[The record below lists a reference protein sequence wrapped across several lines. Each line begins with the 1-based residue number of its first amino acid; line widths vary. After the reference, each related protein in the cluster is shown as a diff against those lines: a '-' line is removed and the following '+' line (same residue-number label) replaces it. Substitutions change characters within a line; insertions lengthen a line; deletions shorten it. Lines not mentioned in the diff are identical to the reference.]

1 MNKLLRPSVVIP
13 LTLSAAVLAALLG
26 FSHPAQVVA
35 VMEGFQPIY
44 LLYVLVLMVAYE
56 TLRWAQW
63 SVLLAALRIRIPL
76 RTQVFTFLGGEVAES
91 LPVGTYFRNY
101 LLHGSTG
108 TDFGLSSAATTLSMV
123 TEVAVCLAGLLILGL
138 GAWSSWLRPVIVI
151 GLALFL
157 FLVWAVHRSGY
168 ALAARA
174 WLRQRTSFRR
184 LAEALRGFR
193 MGAGALLHPRV
204 LAVQSLLGALYVIVA
219 GAVLY
224 LVVRG
229 LGIGHV
235 SLWEALALYFF
246 GLGFTL
252 ISPIP
257 LDIGVLEVSG
267 VGALLAVGMSEPDAV
282 GVMLLNRALRT
293 ATPLA
298 IALVVVVILRD
309 EVRAAVRERSG

>member
-26 FSHPAQVVA
+26 LSHPAQVLA
-35 VMEGFQPIY
+35 LMEGFQPIY

-56 TLRWAQW
+56 ALRWAQW
-63 SVLLAALRIRIPL
+63 SVLLAALGIRAPL
-76 RTQVFTFLGGEVAES
+76 RTQVFTFLGGEVTES
-91 LPVGTYFRNY
+91 LPVGAYFRNY

-123 TEVAVCLAGLLILGL
+123 TEVGVCLAGLLILGL
-138 GAWSSWLRPVIVI
+138 GAWSSWLRPAIVI

-157 FLVWAVHRSGY
+157 VLVWAMHRSRY
-168 ALAARA
+168 ALAAPA
-174 WLRQRTSFRR
+174 WLRERRSFR
-184 LAEALRGFR
+184 LVAEELRRFR
-193 MGAGALLHPRV
+193 AGAGALLQARI
-204 LAVQSLLGALYVIVA
+204 LAVQGLLGALYLIVA
-219 GAVLY
+219 GTVLY

-235 SLWEALALYFF
+235 SLWEALAVYFF
-246 GLGFTL
+246 GLGFAL

-267 VGALLAVGMSEPDAV
+267 VGALLAVGVSEPDAV

-309 EVRAAVRERSG
+309 EVRAALRERSG